1 MRMSKLYLHTLREVP
16 AEAELPSHQLLLR
29 AGMIKQ
35 LASGVYNYLPTGYK
49 VIKKIENIV
58 REEMDNIDS
67 QEVLMPAI
75 QPAELW
81 KESGRWDVFGP
92 EMFKIKDRHNREF
105 CLGPT
110 HEEVITNMIK
120 DNVKSYKQLPL
131 SLYQIQTKYR
141 DERRPRFGLMRGR
154 EFIMKDAYT
163 FDLNEEGMAK
173 SYYEMWKGYEKIF
186 DRCNMKYKVVEGD
199 SGAMGGNASH
209 EFMATSEFGES
220 AMVYCDDC
228 NYAATDEKATFKY
241 SVKANDEELLDM
253 EEIHTP
259 NAKTIEELSNLLD
272 VSSDKLIKTL
282 LYMANDEVVAVVI
295 PGDRELNEVKLLNT
309 LGVAEHEMAMAD
321 EGTVERVTNSDVGFA
336 GPIGL
341 IECVKI
347 LIDASV
353 TEMKNLIVGANKTD
367 YHIKN
372 VNYDRDFKGQVVE
385 DLLLVEE
392 GDKCA
397 KCGSTLKMD
406 RGIEIGNIFQLGT
419 KYADALGANYL
430 DENGK
435 ASQIFMGS
443 HGIGVSRTMAA
454 IVEQNHDEDGIK
466 WPLSVAPYQVV
477 VTIVQVKNEEQVELG
492 EKLYSDLKAMGIDVL
507 LDDRKERAGVK
518 FKDADLLGTPIR
530 ITVGKKADENIV
542 EYSLRS
548 DREKEEVQ
556 VSELEDK
563 IKEEFKNQG
572 LTI

>member
-16 AEAELPSHQLLLR
+16 SEAELPSHQLLLR

-58 REEMDNIDS
+58 REEMDSIDS

-75 QPAELW
+75 QPSELW

-92 EMFKIKDRHNREF
+92 EMFKVKDRHDREF

-120 DNVKSYKQLPL
+120 DDVKSYKQLPL

-163 FDLNEEGMAK
+163 FDLDEEGMAK
-173 SYYEMWKGYEKIF
+173 SYYEMWKGYEKVF
-186 DRCNMKYKVVEGD
+186 DRCGVEYKVVEGD

-228 NYAATDEKATFKY
+228 DYAATDEKASFKY
-241 SVKANDEELLDM
+241 SVKTSDEDLGEK

-259 NAKTIEELSNLLD
+259 NAKTIEELSRLLE
-272 VSSDKLIKTL
+272 VSNDKLIKTL
-282 LYMANDEVVAVVI
+282 LYIANDEVVAVVI
-295 PGDRELNEVKLLNT
+295 PGDRELNEVKLINA
-309 LGVAEHEMAMAD
+309 LGVAEHEVAMAD
-321 EGTVERVTNSDVGFA
+321 EGTVERVTNADVGFA

-341 IECVKI
+341 TEDVKI

-353 TEMKNLIVGANKTD
+353 RQMKNIIVGANKTD

-372 VNYDRDFKGQVVE
+372 VNYDRDFKGQLVE

-397 KCGSTLKMD
+397 KCGSDLKMD
-406 RGIEIGNIFQLGT
+406 RGIE
-419 KYADALGANYL
+419 
-430 DENGK
+430 
-435 ASQIFMGS
+435 
-443 HGIGVSRTMAA
+443 V
-454 IVEQNHDEDGIK
+454 
-466 WPLSVAPYQVV
+466 
-477 VTIVQVKNEEQVELG
+477 
-492 EKLYSDLKAMGIDVL
+492 
-507 LDDRKERAGVK
+507 
-518 FKDADLLGTPIR
+518 
-530 ITVGKKADENIV
+530 
-542 EYSLRS
+542 
-548 DREKEEVQ
+548 
-556 VSELEDK
+556 
-563 IKEEFKNQG
+563 
-572 LTI
+572 

>member
-341 IECVKI
+341 IEGVKI